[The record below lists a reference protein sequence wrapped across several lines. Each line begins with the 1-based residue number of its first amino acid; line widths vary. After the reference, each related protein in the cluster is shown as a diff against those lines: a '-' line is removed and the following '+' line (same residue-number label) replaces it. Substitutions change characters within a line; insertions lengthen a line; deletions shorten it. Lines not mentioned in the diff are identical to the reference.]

1 MLLLLQMLRVYPHL
15 VYKSQLI
22 SESDMTVHLYAEG
35 QERQFFFL
43 NEAAC

>member
-1 MLLLLQMLRVYPHL
+1 MNAPTFQMLRVYPHL

-35 QERQFFFL
+35 QERIFFKKK
-43 NEAAC
+43 